1 MYYYLDYIIRKT
13 EFEDLK
19 QVVDVNTKSWRESY
33 QHIIDQSTINN
44 LNSDEALVRRQKNF
58 IENPHLISYVALY
71 QDRIIGFCDAG
82 ALRDHPFRSK
92 NEVVKQRV
100 KGEIFALYILN
111 DHKGKKLGKALVEKI
126 MGDFH
131 DQNLY
136 PFAIFA
142 LKDNLPACR
151 FYEKLGGQ
159 LFAEGVIA
167 INDKDYAE
175 VIYLFE

>member
-1 MYYYLDYIIRKT
+1 MFNYLDYSIRKT
-13 EFEDLK
+13 KFEDLE
-19 QVVDVNTKSWRESY
+19 QVVNVNIKSWCESY
-33 QHIIDQSTINN
+33 QYIIDQSTINN
-44 LNSDEALVRRQKNF
+44 LNLDEAFIRRQKNF
-58 IENPHLISYVALY
+58 IENPNLISYVALY

-82 ALRDHPFRSK
+82 ALRDHPFRRK
-92 NEVVKQRV
+92 NEAVKQRV

-111 DHKGKKLGKALVEKI
+111 DHKGKKLGKALIEKV
-126 MGDFH
+126 MNDFH

-142 LKDNLPACR
+142 LKDNLSGRR

-159 LFAEGVIA
+159 LVAEGTIT
-167 INDKDYAE
+167 IDDKDYAE